1 MEWMSEHLQDA
12 EFWVGVALVIFL
24 GVLVWVKVPGMAM
37 KALDARADLIRAEL
51 AEAER
56 LREEAEDLLAQI
68 RVRSEET
75 ERHAADMLANAET
88 EARRLESEARVRL
101 DEQIKRRAELA
112 ERKIAQAEAQAAAD
126 VKAAAGDLAAEVA
139 GVVLAARLEGAA
151 SDPLVDKALGELS
164 TRLS

>member
-1 MEWMSEHLQDA
+1 MEWISEHLQDA

-56 LREEAEDLLAQI
+56 LRKEAEDLLAQI
-68 RVRSEET
+68 RTRSEET

-88 EARRLESEARVRL
+88 EAKRMESEARVRL
-101 DEQIKRRAELA
+101 DEQIKRRAALA
-112 ERKIAQAEAQAAAD
+112 DRKIAQAEAQAAAD
-126 VKAAAGDLAAEVA
+126 VKAAAADLAAEAA
-139 GVVLAARLEGAA
+139 GAVLAARLAGAG

-164 TRLS
+164 DRLS